1 MTRYRIKQTR
11 SVIGRPE
18 SQRATLKALGLRGI
32 NQEVEQDGSPQIIGM
47 IRKISHL
54 VIVEEIK

>member
-11 SVIGRPE
+11 SIIGRPE
-18 SQRATLKALGLRGI
+18 SQRATLRALGLRGI
-32 NQEVEQDGSPQIIGM
+32 NQEVEHDGSPQIIGM

>member
-11 SVIGRPE
+11 SIIGRPE
-18 SQRATLKALGLRGI
+18 SHRATLRALGLRGI
-32 NQEVEQDGSPQIIGM
+32 NQEVEHDGSPQIVGM

>member
-11 SVIGRPE
+11 SIIGRPE
-18 SQRATLKALGLRGI
+18 SQRATLRALGLLRI
-32 NQEVEQDGSPQIIGM
+32 NQEVEHAGSPQIIGM